1 MIYSRCKKI
10 FKIFSLDFSVCAR
23 KLNMTLLLTLFL
35 TEEIYVPSGD
45 LSIEIKVK
53 KIEVIQFDNWLKI
66 TNY

>member
-10 FKIFSLDFSVCAR
+10 FKIFALDFSICAR

-35 TEEIYVPSGD
+35 TEEINVPSGD

-53 KIEVIQFDNWLKI
+53 KIEIIQFDN
-66 TNY
+66 